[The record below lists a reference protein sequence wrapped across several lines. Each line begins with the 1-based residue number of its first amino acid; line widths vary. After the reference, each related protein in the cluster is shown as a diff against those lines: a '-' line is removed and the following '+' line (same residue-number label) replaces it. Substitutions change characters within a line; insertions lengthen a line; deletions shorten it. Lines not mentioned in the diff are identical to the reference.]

1 MESEKK
7 DREIDE
13 LKRNVK
19 MCKHKESE
27 IDVQTYVEECMRL
40 RSILEQ
46 TMIQNDELAQQQNNI
61 VTNEEGMHEDNA
73 RMQEAYY
80 AQENQLNME
89 RADKNNLQVA
99 MLNEKEEKN
108 QLKEKLKQF

>member
-1 MESEKK
+1 
-7 DREIDE
+7 
-13 LKRNVK
+13 
-19 MCKHKESE
+19 
-27 IDVQTYVEECMRL
+27 
-40 RSILEQ
+40 
-46 TMIQNDELAQQQNNI
+46 
-61 VTNEEGMHEDNA
+61 MHEDNA